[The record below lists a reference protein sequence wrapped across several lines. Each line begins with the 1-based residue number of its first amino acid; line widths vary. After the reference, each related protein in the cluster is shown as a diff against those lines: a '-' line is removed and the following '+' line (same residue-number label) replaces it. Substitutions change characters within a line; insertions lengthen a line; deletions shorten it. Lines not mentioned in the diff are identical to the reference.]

1 MKRRRSRKPYTLEE
15 ARRRL
20 SDLLH
25 QIDYLVHERDDLEL
39 QEACRAAHA
48 FAQGAAVLKTLQEV
62 DALDEIEALKGRV
75 HELEASTRGLRA

>member
-48 FAQGAAVLKTLQEV
+48 FAQGAAVLKALHEADALQE
-62 DALDEIEALKGRV
+62 LDTLKERV
-75 HELEASTRGLRA
+75 HALEADARGLRA